1 MDDARQILER
11 LKDSAAFG
19 RAAHLSL

>member
-1 MDDARQILER
+1 MEEARQIMER